1 MTDFGLGA
9 YTGIPLPHEVSAK
22 NFVRPPEQWGKYSI
36 VQIPMGQGVAVTR
49 LQMTM
54 AVAAIAND
62 GVLMRPMLV
71 KRLEDD
77 NGNVIQSYEPQM
89 IRRVVSAV
97 TAAEMTRA
105 LKTVVSKEGTAE
117 FAAITN
123 YVVAGKTGTAQKVVD
138 GKYSND
144 RYFVSFIGYFPADHP
159 ELCISVVMDSPKEG
173 GRAFGGALCGP
184 VFAEIGKRCASYLN
198 IPPDDISPPS
208 AAPPMVVAGVAH

>member
-1 MTDFGLGA
+1 
-9 YTGIPLPHEVSAK
+9 
-22 NFVRPPEQWGKYSI
+22 
-36 VQIPMGQGVAVTR
+36 MGQGGAVTR

-77 NGNVIQSYEPQM
+77 NGNVVQSYEPQM

-105 LKTVVSKEGTAE
+105 LKTVVAQGTAE

-123 YVVAGKTGTAQKVVD
+123 YVVAGKTGTAQKV
-138 GKYSND
+138 GTT
-144 RYFVSFIGYFPADHP
+144 
-159 ELCISVVMDSPKEG
+159 E
-173 GRAFGGALCGP
+173 
-184 VFAEIGKRCASYLN
+184 N
-198 IPPDDISPPS
+198 IPCFFFCLLQWVFPGGPS
-208 AAPPMVVAGVAH
+208 